1 MARKYGLG
9 SAGLDKFHRDMEKF
23 VDDLDALSAAS
34 KKKSVAKAKTTPK
47 TAPTRS
53 VRMDIADLKD
63 IQDFNAGGSI
73 ANSGWNELEKT
84 MRLVVEDIDRN
95 LRNLTRQWAKETA
108 AEMRAVTPVDS
119 GNLRDSIAILTPNTN
134 SAINTS
140 IDVVD
145 KKGPIRARVG
155 IDEQRILPPPTYR
168 DSTKRM
174 TKGTALLP
182 SRPVKVRIP
191 PYNYA
196 PLANDKILAYHTEG
210 YPGYN
215 FLEKWQE
222 IALNNMMRIFA

>member
-1 MARKYGLG
+1 
-9 SAGLDKFHRDMEKF
+9 
-23 VDDLDALSAAS
+23 
-34 KKKSVAKAKTTPK
+34 
-47 TAPTRS
+47 
-53 VRMDIADLKD
+53 MDIADLKD